1 MGVLGHKGITN
12 NCKQC
17 HAYGLSFYNMAP
29 PTLKEP
35 AAGATGH
42 IPAVPPNGTG
52 SLACELCHTLAAASF
67 TTFAGT
73 VMRHQYVT
81 SMTCMSCHEIG
92 MQWKTNTGVRLW
104 VRDSANHYKG
114 SDCGGSGCHNAR
126 DKLALRPRATVST
139 ATTKPATGVTA
150 RTGVGPTPR
159 AGTAAPAGVPA
170 AGRPFQPAN

>member
-52 SLACELCHTLAAASF
+52 TIDCVLCHTVAAASF
-67 TTFAGT
+67 ATFAGT
-73 VMRHQYVT
+73 VMKHQYVT
-81 SMTCMSCHEIG
+81 SMTCMSCHEIACSG
-92 MQWKTNTGVRLW
+92 RPTV
-104 VRDSANHYKG
+104 A
-114 SDCGGSGCHNAR
+114 CGYETAPTIIRAGIAADR
-126 DKLALRPRATVST
+126 VAIARATRW
-139 ATTKPATGVTA
+139 PCG
-150 RTGVGPTPR
+150 RGP
-159 AGTAAPAGVPA
+159 
-170 AGRPFQPAN
+170 